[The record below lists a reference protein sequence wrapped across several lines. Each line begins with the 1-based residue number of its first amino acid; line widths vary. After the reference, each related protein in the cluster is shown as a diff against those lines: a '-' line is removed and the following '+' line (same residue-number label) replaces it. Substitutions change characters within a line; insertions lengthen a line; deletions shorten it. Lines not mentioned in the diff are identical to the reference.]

1 MASIHIYYAEIVN
14 KEAFLPEPFFSK
26 YQSAGCDS
34 RRNEIVST
42 YLLLKQIKNLDI
54 LSLKYHENGKPYIN
68 DKFLSISHDENL
80 VVVAISEHNVGV
92 DTIEITRDYDPIQ
105 RSLGIKDKIEFC
117 KTWTII
123 ESYMKY
129 VSLGLQAGY
138 KNIKVD
144 LIKKTLSYKGKREEI
159 QFANTQIESHIIGV
173 VAREFDE
180 IIFDKVSL

>member
-1 MASIHIYYAEIVN
+1 MKS
-14 KEAFLPEPFFSK
+14 
-26 YQSAGCDS
+26 
-34 RRNEIVST
+34 
-42 YLLLKQIKNLDI
+42 
-54 LSLKYHENGKPYIN
+54 
-68 DKFLSISHDENL
+68 
-80 VVVAISEHNVGV
+80 
-92 DTIEITRDYDPIQ
+92 
-105 RSLGIKDKIEFC
+105 